1 MFIADFHI
9 HSRYSRATSR
19 DCVPQVLELSARKK
33 GLSLIGTGD
42 FTHPAWRKELSEK
55 LEEAEEGLYR
65 LKDKYVQTPQMAT
78 QGHGN
83 EKEAPRF
90 VVTGEI
96 SSIYKKNGKVRKVHN
111 LILLPSLREAEALSQ
126 KLEAIGN
133 LHSDGRPILGLDSR
147 DLLEITLEVC
157 SQALFIPAHIWT
169 PHFSLFGAY
178 SGFDA
183 IEECFGDLTPH
194 IHALETGLSS
204 DPTMNWRLSA
214 LDRFAMISNSD
225 AHSPSN
231 LAREANLFDTALSYT
246 HVARALKDR
255 DNGGFLG
262 TVEFFPEE
270 GKYHY
275 DGHRNCK
282 VSFKPSQTREAQG
295 VCPVCGGR
303 LTVGVLHRAEAL
315 ADRPE
320 GFVPQKPR
328 TFESLVPLR
337 EVVAA
342 SLGLTTAGKKV
353 EQKYDILISEVGNEL
368 FILREASLG
377 TLEQKAG
384 SLIAEGVRR
393 LREGKVHIEP
403 GYDGEY
409 GKIKLF
415 DKSEI
420 GLYQGQMFLF
430 SEEKTEAGKTVPE
443 EAQKVSPEAAQKAAQ
458 KAGKE
463 AIQEA
468 AKESCATD
476 EKRYGGSKIN
486 RAEGLN
492 PDKAAGLETAPHFE
506 KALNP
511 DAEQAQE
518 AAVALPMGLNARQW
532 EAVSSRNKA
541 VAVIAGPG
549 TGKTKTLVSRI
560 LYLLEEQKVPPARI
574 TAVTFTHKAA
584 EEMSKRLSEQLGKK
598 KAAMAKGVSI
608 GTFHSLC
615 LDFLKKAGEKEG
627 SPGPI
632 AVLNEY
638 DALALV
644 EDVLREKGL
653 KTSPR
658 DALKAISL
666 KKTGQKPRA
675 GEGQTE
681 LPAGVYEG
689 YCDKLESYGV
699 LDYDDILLRA
709 LELFQKPPR
718 EGHGVDEER
727 ISSFGHVLVDEFQ
740 DINRVQY
747 ELVKAWGS
755 RNEGLFVIG
764 DPDQAIYG
772 FRGADSRC
780 FQAFLSDYPQALK
793 IGLTQNYRSTPEI
806 LSCARNIIL
815 KNEEKESR
823 PVLEAQRGKGARIRL
838 LKADS
843 EFSEALFIAK
853 EINRMVGGMDMLEA
867 HAARKMDKKRVK
879 ESIAKGFSD
888 IAVLYRTNRQAEK
901 LEQCLSKEGIPYTV
915 TGKEDF
921 LSSTRVREAVAFFR
935 LLHNPGDLLALQLCL
950 NRFTRST
957 PGNYGGILEAYRG
970 VDKSM
975 EALLTLLK
983 ETDKEACEGLND
995 LSLLVYKYRDLISR
1009 EAPAALLKMWAEDR
1023 GLGEDKEI
1031 AWFYAMALLHKTME
1045 HLLKTLQTG
1054 QDGDLAR
1061 SGGKLYRPDAVSLM
1075 TFHGAKGLEFPS
1087 VFLYGVK
1094 DGFLPLKSVRG
1105 SNDPKEERRL
1115 FYVGLTRARDE
1126 LLLMTSG
1133 EPSPFLQD
1141 IGEDEISREAFQ
1153 SRPDDAAEQLSLF

>member
-9 HSRYSRATSR
+9 HSRYSRATSK
-19 DCVPQVLELSARKK
+19 DCVPEVLDLSARKK

-55 LEEAEEGLYR
+55 LEEAEDGLYR
-65 LKDKYVQTPQMAT
+65 LKEKYVQTPQRGING
-78 QGHGN
+78 QGN

-90 VVTGEI
+90 LVTGEI

-111 LILLPSLREAEALSQ
+111 LILLPGLREAEALSQ

-225 AHSPSN
+225 AHSPAN

-295 VCPVCGGR
+295 VCPVCRGR

-393 LREGKVHIEP
+393 LREGKVDIEP

-420 GLYQGQMFLF
+420 GLYQGQLFLF
-430 SEEKTEAGKTVPE
+430 SEEKTEAGKMVPKGAK
-443 EAQKVSPEAAQKAAQ
+443 EASEKAAQ
-458 KAGKE
+458 E
-463 AIQEA
+463 AMQEA
-468 AKESCATD
+468 ADKAVQEAMQEAAWESCAAD
-476 EKRYGGSKIN
+476 EKMNGGGKKG
-486 RAEGLN
+486 RAQG
-492 PDKAAGLETAPHFE
+492 AAM
-506 KALNP
+506 
-511 DAEQAQE
+511 
-518 AAVALPMGLNARQW
+518 ALPMGLNASQW
-532 EAVSSRNKA
+532 EAVSCQNRE

-560 LYLLEEQKVPPARI
+560 LYLLEEQKVPPDQI

-584 EEMSKRLSEQLGKK
+584 EEMRKRLSEQLGKK

-627 SPGPI
+627 RPGPI

-644 EDVLREKGL
+644 EEVLKEMGCKASPKDV
-653 KTSPR
+653 
-658 DALKAISL
+658 LKAISL
-666 KKTGQKPRA
+666 MKTGQDSQP
-675 GEGQTE
+675 GEGQIA
-681 LPAGVYEG
+681 LPAGVYEN
-689 YCDKLESYGV
+689 YCNKLESYGV
-699 LDYDDILLRA
+699 LDYDDILLKA
-709 LELFQKPPR
+709 LELFQKPLK
-718 EGHGVDEER
+718 EGLGVGEEQIGFFGHVLVDGQ
-727 ISSFGHVLVDEFQ
+727 ISPFGHVLVDEFQ

-755 RNEGLFVIG
+755 RSKGLFVIG

-780 FQAFLSDYPQALK
+780 FQAFLSDYPQAIK
-793 IGLTQNYRSTPEI
+793 IGLSQNYRSTPEI
-806 LSCARNIIL
+806 LACARNIIV
-815 KNEEKESR
+815 KNEEKEAR
-823 PVLEAQRGKGARIRL
+823 PVLEAQRGSGARVRL

-843 EFSEALFIAK
+843 EFSEALFIAR

-867 HAARKMDKKRVK
+867 HAARKKDRRRVK
-879 ESIAKGFSD
+879 ENIAKGFSD

-921 LSSTRVREAVAFFR
+921 LSFSRVREAVAFFR

-957 PGNYGGILEAYRG
+957 TRHYGEIIEAYRAG
-970 VDKSM
+970 DKSI

-983 ETDKEACEGLND
+983 EKDGEACEGPND
-995 LSLLVYKYRDLISR
+995 LSLQLYKYRELISS

-1023 GLGEDKEI
+1023 GLNEDKEI
-1031 AWFYAMALLHKTME
+1031 ASFYTMALLHKTME

-1075 TFHGAKGLEFPS
+1075 TLHGAKGLEFPS

-1094 DGFLPLKSVRG
+1094 DGFIPLKSVRG
-1105 SNDPKEERRL
+1105 LNDPEEERRL

-1133 EPSPFLQD
+1133 EPSPFLED

-1153 SRPDDAAEQLSLF
+1153 SRPDDASEQLSLF